1 MQKMCIYIHTTVYIY
16 IHMRYLIHLYLLIPA
31 HMHHIHPGGAFQEM
45 TPGRHEAVHWHLHA
59 HAEPHQ
65 LCDKRTM

>member
-1 MQKMCIYIHTTVYIY
+1 
-16 IHMRYLIHLYLLIPA
+16 MRYLIHLYLLIPA

-65 LCDKRTM
+65 L